1 MVLKNSHTSKDTK
14 KFCFLCVVNR
24 SEIEGLAAEA
34 VRAFKERGQMG
45 ICTTMPQDFKKKR
58 ISLDT
63 FHFALNL
70 N

>member
-34 VRAFKERGQMG
+34 VRAFKERRANRDMHYNATG
-45 ICTTMPQDFKKKR
+45 FKKEEDF
-58 ISLDT
+58 S
-63 FHFALNL
+63 
-70 N
+70 